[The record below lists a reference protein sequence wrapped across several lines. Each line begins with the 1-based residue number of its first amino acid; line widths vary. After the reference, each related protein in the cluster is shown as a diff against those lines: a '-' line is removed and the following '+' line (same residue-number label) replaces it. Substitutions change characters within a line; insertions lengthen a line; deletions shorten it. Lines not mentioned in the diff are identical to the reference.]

1 MGRMIQWY
9 RLIQVFTTTP
19 TPDMTS
25 ETVRAAQPKILPA
38 RERAEVL
45 PESDYVSRPTEYRLR
60 RGADRFSI
68 GVNSWASKRRGH
80 HFLKTYVTCLR
91 ARSGHRRKLCLNP
104 CRDTDRGLS
113 RKPAQSHGGYNETHN
128 FICLPFGNACIR
140 TDRRCTR
147 AGHAPDHRCPAGCS
161 GRTKQP
167 TTKLKQPGPHWPRT
181 TDPAGCSS
189 NQLTSLG
196 GPSVCRASPSA
207 LTGLR
212 LRCEGGM

>member
-1 MGRMIQWY
+1 
-9 RLIQVFTTTP
+9 
-19 TPDMTS
+19 
-25 ETVRAAQPKILPA
+25 
-38 RERAEVL
+38 
-45 PESDYVSRPTEYRLR
+45 
-60 RGADRFSI
+60 
-68 GVNSWASKRRGH
+68 
-80 HFLKTYVTCLR
+80 VTCLR

-104 CRDTDRGLS
+104 CRNTDRGLS

-128 FICLPFGNACIR
+128 FICLPFSNAGTR

-212 LRCEGGM
+212 LRCEGVTSTRSHARCAYGALLPSTEKSLPATPLESDRF